1 MIMMDMSRMI
11 VIFVWSIQ
19 LSVHT
24 NTRIFSFSISVSDV
38 KPWSGIQNL
47 LPNLPVF
54 TGESAPATSDVSA
67 RSNTNHPQVSS
78 SSIGPSD
85 REVDAF
91 ARSLLQQI
99 QHRSEVQIF
108 TKEATTTNTQILH
121 EITAENSNIP
131 GVQPSSKHVE
141 GPQRFGSLDISS
153 LLAGSGTPNIFQC
166 PNCHK
171 VYHYKSSLARHIR
184 LECGKEPQFQ
194 CPYCPHVTKH
204 KSSLVMH
211 IDARHR
217 AGKLNV

>member
-1 MIMMDMSRMI
+1 M
-11 VIFVWSIQ
+11 
-19 LSVHT
+19 
-24 NTRIFSFSISVSDV
+24 

-47 LPNLPVF
+47 LPNVPVF
-54 TGESAPATSDVSA
+54 TGETTPGTSDMSA
-67 RSNTNHPQVSS
+67 RTNTNHPQVPSS
-78 SSIGPSD
+78 STGPSD
-85 REVDAF
+85 RDVDAF

-99 QHRSEVQIF
+99 QHRNEVQIF
-108 TKEATTTNTQILH
+108 AKEVTTTNTQLLH
-121 EITAENSNIP
+121 EITADNSNIP

-141 GPQRFGSLDISS
+141 SLQRFGSLDISS
-153 LLAGSGTPNIFQC
+153 LLASSGTPNVFQC

-171 VYHYKSSLARHIR
+171 MYRYKSSLARHIR

>member
-1 MIMMDMSRMI
+1 
-11 VIFVWSIQ
+11 
-19 LSVHT
+19 
-24 NTRIFSFSISVSDV
+24 V

-47 LPNLPVF
+47 LPNVPVF
-54 TGESAPATSDVSA
+54 TSETTPGTSDMSGRA
-67 RSNTNHPQVSS
+67 NTNHPQVPSS
-78 SSIGPSD
+78 STGPSD
-85 REVDAF
+85 RDVDAF

-99 QHRSEVQIF
+99 QHRNEVQIF
-108 TKEATTTNTQILH
+108 AKEVTTTNTQLLH

-131 GVQPSSKHVE
+131 AVQPSSKHVDNL
-141 GPQRFGSLDISS
+141 QRFGSLDISS
-153 LLAGSGTPNIFQC
+153 LLAGSGTPNVFQC

-171 VYHYKSSLARHIR
+171 MYRYKSSLARHIR